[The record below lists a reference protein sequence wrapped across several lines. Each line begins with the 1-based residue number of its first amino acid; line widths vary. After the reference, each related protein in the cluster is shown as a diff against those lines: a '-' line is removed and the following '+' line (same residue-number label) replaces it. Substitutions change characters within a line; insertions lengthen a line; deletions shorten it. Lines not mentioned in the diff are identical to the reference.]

1 MEKVILCK
9 CPICGKD
16 ARTLDSR
23 NEVEES
29 FRRCDINETYRCY
42 KAKDNEN
49 LRYVLRNKNKSDI
62 DWQEVS
68 RVERGVSTPLR
79 NQQQLNQSKDA

>member
-1 MEKVILCK
+1 MDKVILCK

-23 NEVEES
+23 NDIKDS
-29 FRRCDINETYRCY
+29 FKRCDSNETYRCY
-42 KAKDNEN
+42 TSRDNDS
-49 LRYVLRNKNKSDI
+49 LHYILRNKKAVDI

-68 RVERGVSTPLR
+68 RIENGVTGR
-79 NQQQLNQSKDA
+79 TTK